1 MPNWCFTSCT
11 ITGDKKSVRDLY
23 DIMKSLE
30 DREETLVP
38 NGFGKTW
45 LGNLVTALGGDWN
58 EVHCRGDW
66 QDLRIDE
73 YEQVICLSI
82 ESAWSYPEELFDF
95 IHEKCPGVDIYF
107 QAEEPSMGI
116 YVTNDV
122 DGVFYPDRYTISYN
136 DDIDFYAMGE
146 MQEFLED
153 LSKIVNA
160 PVNNIEEA
168 WSAVCEYNA
177 DREDDFVEIQVYDV
191 IK

>member
-1 MPNWCFTSCT
+1 M
-11 ITGDKKSVRDLY
+11 RDLY

-58 EVHCRGDW
+58 GIYCRGEW
-66 QDLRIDE
+66 FDLDIDE
-73 YEQVICLSI
+73 YGNSISFSI
-82 ESAWSYPEELFDF
+82 ESAWNYPYEVFDF
-95 IHEKCPGVDIYF
+95 LHEKCPGIDLYF
-107 QAEEPSMGI
+107 RSEEPGMQI

-122 DGVFYPDRYTISYN
+122 DGIFFPDRYILSNN
-136 DDIDFYAMGE
+136 DEIDYYVDGE
-146 MQEFLED
+146 LEEFLND
-153 LSKIVNA
+153 LSEIVGT
-160 PVNNIEEA
+160 PIINIEEA